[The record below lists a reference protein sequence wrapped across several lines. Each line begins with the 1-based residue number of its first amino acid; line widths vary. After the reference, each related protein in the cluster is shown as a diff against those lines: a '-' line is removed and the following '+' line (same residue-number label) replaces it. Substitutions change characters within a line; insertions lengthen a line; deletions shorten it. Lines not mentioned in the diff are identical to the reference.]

1 LNLGLLFRHSP
12 EEIWKT
18 TKFMSGNSVAILIFG
33 QLTLTALNTTP
44 SWLLRV
50 GVVSVIPSFYL
61 TGDPEVA
68 NPKR

>member
-1 LNLGLLFRHSP
+1 MPLPR
-12 EEIWKT
+12 
-18 TKFMSGNSVAILIFG
+18 FG
-33 QLTLTALNTTP
+33 QLTLTTLNTTP

-50 GVVSVIPSFYL
+50 GVNSIITSFYL